1 MKKNKRI
8 VIFGFG
14 SIGRKYVRSIK
25 NFFPDIEVFI
35 ISSGKIN
42 IYKESNLIDG
52 YFIDHS
58 NIKELKPDAIIVAS
72 PATHHLSDTL
82 NCLDLNIPILI
93 EKPISNSLKNV
104 YNFKNKIQEKNSK
117 ILIGYVLRHSNNTNL
132 FKENILNHSLGDFL
146 FARVI
151 CSSYLPEW
159 RPGQDYRRTVSA
171 SSKYGG
177 GVLLE
182 LSHEIDYANW
192 FFGPFLRVQAVLKNS
207 GTLDIDVEDTADLI
221 LTNNKGMNVVIHLDF
236 CSRCSI
242 RKCKLYGSKATM
254 NLDFLDKKIEI
265 VDSEQKT
272 LLFNKEDDLENMFVN
287 QLTYFLKGVFHEDLI
302 KNNVD
307 DSIETLKIIESARL
321 SNQLNKV
328 VEI

>member
-8 VIFGFG
+8 IIFGFG
-14 SIGRKYVRSIK
+14 SISRKYVRLIK
-25 NFFPDIEVFI
+25 KNFPDIEVFI
-35 ISSGKIN
+35 ISAGNIN
-42 IYKESNLIDG
+42 IYREINLIDG
-52 YFIDHS
+52 YYIDHS
-58 NIKELKPDAIIVAS
+58 NIKELKPDGIIIAS
-72 PATHHLSDTL
+72 PATQHLSDTL

-104 YNFKNKIQEKNSK
+104 YNFQNKILEKKSK
-117 ILIGYVLRHSNNTNL
+117 ILIGYVLRYSNNANL
-132 FKENILNHSLGDFL
+132 FKKNISNHNLGDLL
-146 FARVI
+146 FARVS
-151 CSSYLPEW
+151 CSSYLPDW

-192 FFGPFLRVQAVLKNS
+192 FFGPFLKVQAVLKNS

-221 LTNNKGMNVVIHLDF
+221 LTNSQGINIVVHLDF
-236 CSRCSI
+236 CSRYPI
-242 RKCKLYGSKATM
+242 RECKLYGSKATM

-265 VDSEQKT
+265 VDSEHKT
-272 LLFNKEDDLENMFVN
+272 LFFNKEDDLEHLFVK
-287 QLTYFLKGVFHEDLI
+287 QLTFFLKGVFHEDFI
-302 KNNVD
+302 INNVN
-307 DSIETLKIIESARL
+307 DSIETLKIIESARM

-328 VEI
+328 IEL

>member
-8 VIFGFG
+8 IIFGFG
-14 SIGRKYVRSIK
+14 SISRKYVRLIK
-25 NFFPDIEVFI
+25 KNFPDIEVFI
-35 ISSGKIN
+35 ISAGNIN
-42 IYKESNLIDG
+42 IYREINLIDG
-52 YFIDHS
+52 YYIDHS
-58 NIKELKPDAIIVAS
+58 NIKELKPDGIIIAS
-72 PATHHLSDTL
+72 PATQHLSDTL

-93 EKPISNSLKNV
+93 EKPISNSLKNI
-104 YNFKNKIQEKNSK
+104 YNFQNKILEKKSK
-117 ILIGYVLRHSNNTNL
+117 ILIGYVLRYSNNANL
-132 FKENILNHSLGDFL
+132 FKKNISNHNLGDLL
-146 FARVI
+146 FARVT
-151 CSSYLPEW
+151 CSSYLPDW

-192 FFGPFLRVQAVLKNS
+192 FFGPFLKVQSVLKNS

-221 LTNNKGMNVVIHLDF
+221 LTNKEGMNVVIHLDF
-236 CSRCSI
+236 CSRLPA

-265 VDSEQKT
+265 VNPKLET
-272 LLFNKEDDLENMFVN
+272 LLFNKEDESDNMFVN
-287 QLTYFLKGVFHEDLI
+287 QLDYFLKGVFRKDSI

-307 DSIETLKIIESARL
+307 DSIEALKIIESAKL

-328 VEI
+328 VEL